1 MVLMDDMIDIIVQL
15 QALNAHAPLFQE
27 VLNSGRLRGHFEEN
41 PRDMAALRH
50 DKALHTVKQQ
60 THLKNVPEYII
71 PKTLKRM
78 AAPGGGGGEGGGK
91 KKRFRGAH
99 SSQAKRK
106 FERNK
111 ADPLKS
117 LGKKK

>member
-1 MVLMDDMIDIIVQL
+1 M
-15 QALNAHAPLFQE
+15 QE

-50 DKALHTVKQQ
+50 DKALHTVKQK
-60 THLKNVPEYII
+60 THLKNVPDYII

-78 AAPGGGGGEGGGK
+78 ATAGGEGNKRKQFKGG
-91 KKRFRGAH
+91 H

-117 LGKKK
+117 LKMK

>member
-1 MVLMDDMIDIIVQL
+1 
-15 QALNAHAPLFQE
+15 
-27 VLNSGRLRGHFEEN
+27 
-41 PRDMAALRH
+41 MAALRH
-50 DKALHTVKQQ
+50 DKALHTVKQK
-60 THLKNVPEYII
+60 THLKNVPDYII

-78 AAPGGGGGEGGGK
+78 ATATSSGGGER
-91 KKRFRGAH
+91 KRFKGGR

-117 LGKKK
+117 LKMK

>member
-1 MVLMDDMIDIIVQL
+1 
-15 QALNAHAPLFQE
+15 
-27 VLNSGRLRGHFEEN
+27 
-41 PRDMAALRH
+41 MAALRH
-50 DKALHTVKQQ
+50 DKALHTVKQK
-60 THLKNVPEYII
+60 THLKNVPDYII

-78 AAPGGGGGEGGGK
+78 ATSTGGGGGEGGRR
-91 KKRFRGAH
+91 KRFKGGH

-117 LGKKK
+117 LKMK

>member
-1 MVLMDDMIDIIVQL
+1 M
-15 QALNAHAPLFQE
+15 
-27 VLNSGRLRGHFEEN
+27 LNSGRLRGHFEEN

-50 DKALHTVKQQ
+50 DRALHTVKQK
-60 THLKNVPEYII
+60 THLKNVPDYII

-78 AAPGGGGGEGGGK
+78 ATATSSGGGGE
-91 KKRFRGAH
+91 KKRFKGGR

-117 LGKKK
+117 LKMK

>member
-1 MVLMDDMIDIIVQL
+1 MV
-15 QALNAHAPLFQE
+15 QALNVHAGLFQE

-78 AAPGGGGGEGGGK
+78 AATGAGGGEGAGK
-91 KKRFRGAH
+91 KKRFKGAH

>member
-1 MVLMDDMIDIIVQL
+1 M
-15 QALNAHAPLFQE
+15 
-27 VLNSGRLRGHFEEN
+27 RGHFEEN

-50 DKALHTVKQQ
+50 DRALHTVKQK
-60 THLKNVPEYII
+60 THLKNVPDYII

-78 AAPGGGGGEGGGK
+78 ATATSGGGGE
-91 KKRFRGAH
+91 KKRFKGGR

-117 LGKKK
+117 LKMK

>member
-1 MVLMDDMIDIIVQL
+1 
-15 QALNAHAPLFQE
+15 
-27 VLNSGRLRGHFEEN
+27 
-41 PRDMAALRH
+41 MAALRH

-78 AAPGGGGGEGGGK
+78 ATGGGGRGDGGGSSGGR
-91 KKRFRGAH
+91 KKRFKGAH
-99 SSQAKRK
+99 TSQAKRK

-117 LGKKK
+117 LKMK

>member
-1 MVLMDDMIDIIVQL
+1 M
-15 QALNAHAPLFQE
+15 
-27 VLNSGRLRGHFEEN
+27 NSGRLRGHFEEN

-60 THLKNVPEYII
+60 THLKNVPDYII

-78 AAPGGGGGEGGGK
+78 ATGGGGGGGGGEGGK
-91 KKRFRGAH
+91 RKRFKGGH

-117 LGKKK
+117 LKMK

>member
-1 MVLMDDMIDIIVQL
+1 M
-15 QALNAHAPLFQE
+15 
-27 VLNSGRLRGHFEEN
+27 NSGRLRGHFEEN

-60 THLKNVPEYII
+60 THLKNVPDYII

-78 AAPGGGGGEGGGK
+78 AAGGGGEGGRR
-91 KKRFRGAH
+91 KRFKGGH

-117 LGKKK
+117 LKT

>member
-1 MVLMDDMIDIIVQL
+1 
-15 QALNAHAPLFQE
+15 
-27 VLNSGRLRGHFEEN
+27 
-41 PRDMAALRH
+41 MAALRH
-50 DKALHTVKQQ
+50 DKALHTVKQK
-60 THLKNVPEYII
+60 THLKNVPDYII

-78 AAPGGGGGEGGGK
+78 ATTTGGGGGGEGGRR
-91 KKRFRGAH
+91 KRFKGGH

-117 LGKKK
+117 LKMK

>member
-1 MVLMDDMIDIIVQL
+1 M
-15 QALNAHAPLFQE
+15 
-27 VLNSGRLRGHFEEN
+27 LNSGRLRGHFEEN

-50 DKALHTVKQQ
+50 DRALHTVKQK
-60 THLKNVPEYII
+60 THLKNVPDYII

-78 AAPGGGGGEGGGK
+78 AAATSGGGGGER
-91 KKRFRGAH
+91 KRFKGGR

-117 LGKKK
+117 LKMK

>member
-1 MVLMDDMIDIIVQL
+1 M
-15 QALNAHAPLFQE
+15 
-27 VLNSGRLRGHFEEN
+27 NSGRLRGHFEEN

-60 THLKNVPEYII
+60 THLKNVPDYII

-78 AAPGGGGGEGGGK
+78 AAGGGGGEGGGGDGGRR
-91 KKRFRGAH
+91 KRFKGGH

-117 LGKKK
+117 LKT